1 MVVVFHVFR
10 FAENP
15 VEKLMEHGT
24 RVVGS
29 SFTESK
35 RKGTAVSTCMFQMEI
50 ICASPFCL
58 SLILIQAFADT
69 FR

>member
-35 RKGTAVSTCMFQMEI
+35 RKGTAGSMFQMEI
-50 ICASPFCL
+50 KSASPFCL